1 MGFVTFNDIRAAPLM
16 TYNGIRSLRLLN
28 DKK

>member
-1 MGFVTFNDIRAAPLM
+1 MGFVAFNDIWAAPLM
-16 TYNGIRSLRLLN
+16 AYNGIRSLRLLN